1 MCEESRTTCWQLG
14 RGACEMQCKNKADGH
29 HASRSNPGAPLG
41 RRSLRPRRQDG
52 GSTHVTIGNKKHT
65 AGAGTRRIFH
75 QKIPSDPGV
84 SSDAMLR
91 ERQNLAAAALRLD
104 KRREIFAWEPN

>member
-1 MCEESRTTCWQLG
+1 MAGKEGVMCARNLG
-14 RGACEMQCKNKADGH
+14 RLVGSWAGVRARCNARTKRTGISLG
-29 HASRSNPGAPLG
+29 HASKSIRGAPLG

-84 SSDAMLR
+84 S
-91 ERQNLAAAALRLD
+91 
-104 KRREIFAWEPN
+104 

>member
-1 MCEESRTTCWQLG
+1 VCEESRTTCWQLG

-75 QKIPSDPGV
+75 QKIPS
-84 SSDAMLR
+84 AFRQMLCYV
-91 ERQNLAAAALRLD
+91 NG
-104 KRREIFAWEPN
+104 KT